1 MHILSVGLGCAP
13 GTRFGNLLHLARG
26 RGWPTVMRAFTPCYV
41 RSRAFPSRG
50 TRRCFCFK
58 LPVFI
63 TGFGLR
69 VPSLPTPEQSCY
81 ALRGGASFC
90 FRSGEHP
97 LWGLCTMLA
106 AARRLGASI
115 ILLALV
121 YQGRSVLEGRGGG
134 VSEARRALA
143 AVDMVT
149 DCTSAM
155 QDGCC
160 KSQDSCSS
168 DWQPVCGALPST
180 PTWRYESGSGE
191 VTTNYT
197 HNYTFLSVPPPPR
210 PEG

>member
-1 MHILSVGLGCAP
+1 
-13 GTRFGNLLHLARG
+13 
-26 RGWPTVMRAFTPCYV
+26 
-41 RSRAFPSRG
+41 
-50 TRRCFCFK
+50 
-58 LPVFI
+58 
-63 TGFGLR
+63 
-69 VPSLPTPEQSCY
+69 
-81 ALRGGASFC
+81 
-90 FRSGEHP
+90 
-97 LWGLCTMLA
+97 MLA

-115 ILLALV
+115 VLLALV

-149 DCTSAM
+149 YCTSAM